1 MYARDDRVRLPIYI
15 YRIRIGITIQYCSN
29 PQNIWQI
36 RFQIPGLSFWGCYIH
51 IWLRVKTLL
60 SWCSSLLN
68 MRYPKVWSL
77 ISFPTLINMS
87 VASTMFRHMK
97 HRRLAVSYIQKQSP
111 PNHVDNCFDAWRPH
125 CFIILN
131 IHFPWLAGLQ
141 LIYSWFLFSNSKPLV
156 YQRVNV
162 NFPICFHHF
171 PAFSH
176 SSLAL
181 CDLRLFGRLL
191 RALRHSR
198 RRHRRHCRH
207 RHWGPAVWFRWSLL
221 MIIAKNPCLANN
233 NSWTKPWSTVH
244 WCLFMLC

>member
-1 MYARDDRVRLPIYI
+1 MTESDYQFTYI
-15 YRIRIGITIQYCSN
+15 ASASVLLF
-29 PQNIWQI
+29 NIVA
-36 RFQIPGLSFWGCYIH
+36 IPKTFDKSVSKFLVYPFGVATFTYDYGSKPCYPGVH
-51 IWLRVKTLL
+51 P
-60 SWCSSLLN
+60 CQLN
-68 MRYPKVWSL
+68 MRYPKIWSL
-77 ISFPTLINMS
+77 ISFPTVTNMC
-87 VASTMFRHMK
+87 VASTIFRHMK
-97 HRRLAVSYIQKQSP
+97 HSQKQSP

-221 MIIAKNPCLANN
+221 MIIAKNPCLANS